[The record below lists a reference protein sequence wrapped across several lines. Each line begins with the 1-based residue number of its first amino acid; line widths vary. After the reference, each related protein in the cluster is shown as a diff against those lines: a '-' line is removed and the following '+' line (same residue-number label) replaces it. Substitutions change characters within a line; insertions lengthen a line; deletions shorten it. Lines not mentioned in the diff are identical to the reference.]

1 MILIINLI
9 INLCF
14 KRNIYIYTQLIKII
28 IHHNEETNIIIY
40 YEKTIEKNQ
49 ST

>member
-1 MILIINLI
+1 MLQ
-9 INLCF
+9 
-14 KRNIYIYTQLIKII
+14 KEYIYIYTQLFKII

-49 ST
+49 STWHV

>member
-1 MILIINLI
+1 MIL

-14 KRNIYIYTQLIKII
+14 KRNIYTQLFKII

>member
-1 MILIINLI
+1 MLQ
-9 INLCF
+9 
-14 KRNIYIYTQLIKII
+14 KEYIYTQLFKII

-40 YEKTIEKNQ
+40 EKTIEKNQ